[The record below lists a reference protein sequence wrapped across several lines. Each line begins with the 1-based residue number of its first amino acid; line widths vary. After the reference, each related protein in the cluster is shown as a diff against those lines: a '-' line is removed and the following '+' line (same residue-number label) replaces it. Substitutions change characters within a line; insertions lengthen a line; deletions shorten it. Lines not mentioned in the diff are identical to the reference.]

1 MRAISVWMKWLR
13 VSYTKP
19 IMSYNLLT
27 YYMGKD
33 IRALIDLGHQQK
45 HQSVKTHKQD
55 KVQLL

>member
-19 IMSYNLLT
+19 IMSYDLLT
-27 YYMGKD
+27 YYMEKD
-33 IRALIDLGHQQK
+33 IRALIDLWHQPK
-45 HQSVKTHKQD
+45 HQPVKTHKQD